1 MVVVEVTSTPSPR
14 VTDFM
19 RHIWRTL
26 NDMGEPSDSWRVAK
40 AANAPRPSTRRA
52 LHALELGGFVKC
64 YDRPKQCDAE
74 GRVLRQLYLTYLE
87 P

>member
-1 MVVVEVTSTPSPR
+1 MAKTPTAPR
-14 VTDFM
+14 ITDFM
-19 RHIWRTL
+19 RRIWRAL
-26 NDMGEPSDSWRVAK
+26 SDLGGPYDSWQVAK

-74 GRVLRQLYLTYLE
+74 GRVQRQLYIAYLQ